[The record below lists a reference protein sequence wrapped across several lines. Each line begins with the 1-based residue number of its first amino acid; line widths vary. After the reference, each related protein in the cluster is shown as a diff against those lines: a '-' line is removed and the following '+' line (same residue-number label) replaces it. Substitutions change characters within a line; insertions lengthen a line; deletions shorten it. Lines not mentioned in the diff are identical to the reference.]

1 MDSVIKREFRS
12 ALSDVSTEIVVQ
24 VVEAGIDLL
33 TNAPEMI
40 EAIPIAGSLL
50 RIVKGGIA
58 VRDRLFALKVAQ
70 FLNQVHDGTITK
82 AEYAAYTDKMDSDAD
97 YLRTISKIT
106 IAQLESYNDEVKA
119 IVLGR
124 IVEGA
129 Y

>member
-1 MDSVIKREFRS
+1 
-12 ALSDVSTEIVVQ
+12 
-24 VVEAGIDLL
+24 
-33 TNAPEMI
+33 
-40 EAIPIAGSLL
+40 
-50 RIVKGGIA
+50 
-58 VRDRLFALKVAQ
+58 
-70 FLNQVHDGTITK
+70 
-82 AEYAAYTDKMDSDAD
+82 MDSDAD